1 MNVGIISDTHGYLDS
16 QIATY
21 FSSCEEIW
29 HAGDIGT
36 IAVLDALDEI
46 APVKAVYGNVDS
58 QQIRLRC
65 PEDLVIRAGELKIFL
80 THIAG
85 KPGKYNPRVRSI
97 LNRERPDIIIC
108 GHSHILKITKDPVFD
123 NLLYI
128 NPGAAGRHGF
138 HHQKTVVRMSIDNG
152 VITNLEVI
160 ELGKRGSF

>member
-1 MNVGIISDTHGYLDS
+1 MNVGIISDTHGYLDP

-21 FSSCEEIW
+21 FSSCDEIW

-36 IAVLDALDEI
+36 IAVLDALNEI

-65 PEDLVIRAGELKIFL
+65 PENRIINADGLKIFL
-80 THIAG
+80 THIAD

-97 LNRERPDIIIC
+97 LTTEKPDIIIC
-108 GHSHILKITKDPVFD
+108 GHSHILKITKDPVFND
-123 NLLYI
+123 LLYV
-128 NPGAAGRHGF
+128 NPGAAGKHGF
-138 HHQKTVVRMSIDNG
+138 HHQKTLVRMSFDNTI
-152 VITNLEVI
+152 ITNLEVI

>member
-1 MNVGIISDTHGYLDS
+1 MNVGILSDTHGYLDP
-16 QIATY
+16 QIADY

-36 IAVLDALDEI
+36 IRVLDALNEI
-46 APVKAVYGNVDS
+46 APVKAVYGNVDGH
-58 QQIRLRC
+58 QIRLIY
-65 PEDLVIRAGELKIFL
+65 PEDLVIRAGKLKIFL

-97 LNRERPDIIIC
+97 LTREKPDIIIC

-152 VITNLEVI
+152 IIANLEVI